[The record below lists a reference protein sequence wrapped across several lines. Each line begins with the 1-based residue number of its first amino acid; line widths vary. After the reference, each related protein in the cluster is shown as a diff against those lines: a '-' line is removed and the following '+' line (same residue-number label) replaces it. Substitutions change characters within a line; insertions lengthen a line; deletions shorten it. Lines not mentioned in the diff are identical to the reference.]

1 MGNSKIIKG
10 YLFAIISAGIYGCM
24 PMMAMYIY
32 DDGVNPMTL
41 VFLRNLL
48 SLPLLALL
56 AYLQSKTL
64 KVPKQ
69 SLPTLFI
76 IAIMGCCVTP
86 ILLFS
91 SYNFIP
97 SGTATVFHFIYPAA
111 VVVGGIIFLRK
122 NAQPGYIIGVII
134 CIVGVSLFYT
144 PGSSPDLRGSLLA
157 LISGLT
163 YSVYVVM
170 LSTFKYKQVTGF
182 LFCFY
187 VTAISTVVMLIVCLA
202 TGQMAFPTTSFGWI
216 LSVIFS
222 IGITTG
228 AVVLFQQSTFYI
240 GGERT
245 SILSTLEP
253 TTSIFI
259 GVLVFHE
266 YIGPRIFLGSALVIL
281 ASILIALFD
290 IHGQKKMRNHTE

>member
-1 MGNSKIIKG
+1 MGNSKMVRG
-10 YLFAIISAGIYGCM
+10 YLFAIISAAIYGCM

-48 SLPLLALL
+48 SLPILALL
-56 AYLQSKTL
+56 GYLQSKTL

-69 SLPTLFI
+69 SLPSLSI

-111 VVVGGIIFLRK
+111 VVVSGIIFLRK
-122 NAQPGYIIGVII
+122 KAQFGYVIGVII
-134 CIVGVSLFYT
+134 CVAGVALFYT
-144 PGSSPDLRGSLLA
+144 PGSSPDIRGSMLA

-163 YSVYVVM
+163 YAVYIIL
-170 LSTFKYKQVTGF
+170 LSIFKYKQVTGF

-187 VTAISTVVMLIVCLA
+187 ISLISTIVMLVVCLA
-202 TGQMAFPTTSFGWI
+202 TGQMVFPASAFGWI
-216 LSVIFS
+216 LCIVFS

-253 TTSIFI
+253 TISIFI

-266 YIGPRIFLGSALVIL
+266 YIGPRIFLGAALVIL

-290 IHGQKKMRNHTE
+290 IQGQKKTSKQTE